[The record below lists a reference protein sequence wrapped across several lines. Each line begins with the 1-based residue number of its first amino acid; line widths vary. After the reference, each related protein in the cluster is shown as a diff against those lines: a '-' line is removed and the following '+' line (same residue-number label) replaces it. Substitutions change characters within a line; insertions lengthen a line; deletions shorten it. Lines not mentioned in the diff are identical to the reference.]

1 MPPPTNETE
10 GKPMS
15 EAKINP
21 AADAARAGEEYVS
34 VRLFKDSGKY
44 KDDLLVCVN
53 GESCLIQRG
62 VTVQVK
68 RKFLWAIQNQ
78 MRQDASTANLIQTMS
93 SDYVESAKAHNA

>member
-1 MPPPTNETE
+1 
-10 GKPMS
+10 MS
-15 EAKINP
+15 EAKNAV
-21 AADAARAGEEYVS
+21 AAVNAAPAGEEYVS

-68 RKFLWAIQNQ
+68 R
-78 MRQDASTANLIQTMS
+78 
-93 SDYVESAKAHNA
+93 

>member
-1 MPPPTNETE
+1 
-10 GKPMS
+10 MS
-15 EAKINP
+15 EAKNAV
-21 AADAARAGEEYVS
+21 AAVNAAPAGEEYVS

-68 RKFLWAIQNQ
+68 
-78 MRQDASTANLIQTMS
+78 
-93 SDYVESAKAHNA
+93 

>member
-1 MPPPTNETE
+1 
-10 GKPMS
+10 MS
-15 EAKINP
+15 EAKQNT
-21 AADAARAGEEYVS
+21 AANAALAGEEYVS

-62 VTVQVK
+62 VNVQVK

-78 MRQDASTANLIQTMS
+78 MKQDASTANLIQAMS
-93 SDYVESAKAHNA
+93 SEFEDSAKAHHV

>member
-1 MPPPTNETE
+1 
-10 GKPMS
+10 MS
-15 EAKINP
+15 EEKNAV
-21 AADAARAGEEYVS
+21 AAVNADRAGEEYVS